1 MDDLSFLYAVVQP
14 LNRPFFRQAY
24 MVRTTTVELRD
35 PEVLKKYLDDGFV
48 FIRRLHYNYNH
59 ILRTPT
65 DGCPVELTKLQ
76 DVGSFRLDSPAAKKL
91 IRRLCYF

>member
-1 MDDLSFLYAVVQP
+1 ML
-14 LNRPFFRQAY
+14 
-24 MVRTTTVELRD
+24 RTTTVELRD
-35 PEVLKKYLDDGFV
+35 PEVLKKHLDNGFV

-65 DGCPVELTKLQ
+65 DGCPVELTRLQ
-76 DVGSFRLDSPAAKKL
+76 DVGSFPLDSPAARKL